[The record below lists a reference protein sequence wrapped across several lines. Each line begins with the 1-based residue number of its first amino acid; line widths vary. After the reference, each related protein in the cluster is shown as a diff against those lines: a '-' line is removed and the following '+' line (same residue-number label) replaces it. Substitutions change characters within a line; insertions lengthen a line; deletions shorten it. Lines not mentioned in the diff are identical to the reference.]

1 MEQRIL
7 SDLKLLS
14 RDDLEKIHDASCE
27 VLLKTGMIFQNDRAL
42 DLFKRH
48 GARVEGQTVFFPK
61 ALIESSLGL
70 CPSTFRWRGRNEAH
84 SVVMGEGFVVQAN
97 GGPVNMLDLN
107 GERRLATLE
116 DFSNIQKLMQSS
128 PVVDVVGFSPVDP
141 SELVP
146 ETKHL
151 HMQYE
156 VLKNSDKPVHG
167 HVCGGE
173 NATQMLEMIRIAFGE
188 EDLFET
194 SHVMG
199 LSINPLTPLNFAG
212 DQIDTL
218 FAYSERNQI
227 IFPGPLSIGGLSGP
241 LDHIGLTVLVNAEIL
256 ATLVLT
262 QLINP
267 GTPIV
272 MAHASSF
279 ANMKRATFCCGTPD
293 MMLHQITTIQLARE
307 FYNLPVRNNCGV
319 CDAKV
324 VDAQAG
330 LETMQNLMM
339 SMLGGCNLVNESLGI
354 LDGIMTVS
362 YEKMMID
369 EEMIARV
376 KHMKN
381 PIPMSEDS
389 LCVDLIGEIG
399 SGGSYLVHPSTFKRC
414 RKVFTPTLSH
424 CDTYEDWVA
433 EGSTDMVTRAHA
445 LYKARL
451 ASAPETLLDA
461 DVDEALKDYMAR
473 IMG

>member
-1 MEQRIL
+1 MEERIL
-7 SDLKLLS
+7 SNLRLLNQ
-14 RDDLEKIHDASCE
+14 DDLARIHDASCE
-27 VLLKTGMIFQNDRAL
+27 ILEKTGMIFQNEKAL
-42 DLFKRH
+42 DLFKKH
-48 GARVEGQTVFFPK
+48 GAKVDGETVYIPKKMVE
-61 ALIESSLGL
+61 ESLAL
-70 CPSTFRWRGRNEAH
+70 CPSTFRWRGRNEDH
-84 SVVMGEGFVVQAN
+84 SVVMGDGFVVQAN
-97 GGPVNMLDLN
+97 GGPVNILDLN

-116 DFSNIQKLMQSS
+116 DFRNIQKLMQSS

-141 SELVP
+141 SDLDP

-156 VLKNSDKPVHG
+156 ILKHSDKPVHG

-173 NATQMLEMIRIAFGE
+173 NAAQMLDMIKIAFGE

-218 FAYSERNQI
+218 FAYAKRNQI
-227 IFPGPLSIGGLSGP
+227 VFPGPLSIGGLSGP
-241 LDHIGLTVLVNAEIL
+241 LDHVGLTVLVNAEVL

-262 QLINP
+262 QLFNP
-267 GTPIV
+267 GNPIV
-272 MAHASSF
+272 MAHASTF

-293 MMLHQITTIQLARE
+293 MMLHQITVIQLARE

-339 SMLGGCNLVNESLGI
+339 SMLAGCNLVNESLGI

-369 EEMIARV
+369 EEMIARI
-376 KHMKN
+376 KHMKK
-381 PIPMSEDS
+381 PIAMDDDALS
-389 LCVDLIGEIG
+389 VKLIDEIG
-399 SGGSYLVHPSTFKRC
+399 AGGSYLMHPSTFSRC
-414 RKVFTPTLSH
+414 REVYSPSLSH
-424 CDTYEDWVA
+424 SDTYEDWVR
-433 EGSTDMVTRAHA
+433 EGATDIVERAHGQ
-445 LYKARL
+445 YKARL
-451 ASAPETLLDA
+451 ESAPDTLLND
-461 DVDEALKDYMAR
+461 DVDNALKAYIEKAV
-473 IMG
+473 G